1 MFVGKPCAVMTTISL
16 LLLSGCGQWA
26 NTDFQATAFIP
37 QMTIRPIAGE
47 TIHAVATVGMIGD
60 LVQNIGGTH
69 VQVRQLMG
77 PGVDP
82 HLYKI
87 TRDDV
92 RAIFAA
98 DIIFASGLM
107 LEGKMAHTLQQM
119 GRRRPVIAVA
129 DRLAQDQL
137 LPALSTTAA
146 VDSSSHDGNVDPHVW
161 MDLNTWSKVLPLI
174 TGALSELKPSAAG
187 EFHQRATDFEKQL
200 LAMHHYGIESIA
212 TIPPSSR
219 HLITSHDAFGY
230 FGQAYGLRVTG
241 VQGISTDSE
250 AGLLWINQLVD
261 TIVNERIGAVFVENS
276 VPRKSLEAVIEGVQS
291 RGQEIIIGGELF
303 SDSAGPI
310 DSYEGTYLGMMDHN
324 LTSITRALGGTAP
337 RRGLHGKLERVTP
350 SPHTSTPTTEST
362 K

>member
-1 MFVGKPCAVMTTISL
+1 MLGGKPVAVTFIVCL
-16 LLLSGCGQWA
+16 LLVGGCGQWSR
-26 NTDFQATAFIP
+26 TDDRSAASSRQLE
-37 QMTIRPIAGE
+37 IRAIDGE
-47 TIHAVATVGMIGD
+47 TIQALATVGMVGD
-60 LVQNIGGTH
+60 LVQSIGGSH

-119 GRRRPVIAVA
+119 SRRRPVIAVA
-129 DRLAQDQL
+129 DRLAENNL
-137 LPALSTTAA
+137 LPTLPTSDEDDA
-146 VDSSSHDGNVDPHVW
+146 SSHYGEVDPHVW
-161 MDLNTWSKVLPLI
+161 MDIKTWSKVVPFI
-174 TGALSELKPSAAG
+174 ADALSKLKPSASA
-187 EFHQRATDFEKQL
+187 EFHQRARDLETQMLDLHQ
-200 LAMHHYGIESIA
+200 YGIDSIA
-212 TIPPSSR
+212 TIPQSSR

-230 FGQAYGLRVTG
+230 FGKAYGLQVTG

-250 AGLLWINQLVD
+250 AGLLWLNQLVD
-261 TIVNERIGAVFVENS
+261 TIVDEAIRAVFVENS

-291 RGQEIIIGGELF
+291 RGQEVVIGGELF
-303 SDSAGPI
+303 SDSAGPT

-337 RRGLHGKLERVTP
+337 PLGLLGKLDLITP
-350 SPHTSTPTTEST
+350 LPQTSMPIMEST

>member
-1 MFVGKPCAVMTTISL
+1 MLVGKPTAVTLGVCL
-16 LLLSGCGQWA
+16 LLVGGCGQWSR
-26 NTDFQATAFIP
+26 TDEQSVALDRP
-37 QMTIRPIAGE
+37 RQIRPIEGE
-47 TIHAVATVGMIGD
+47 TIQAVATVGMVGD
-60 LVQNIGGTH
+60 LIQQIGGPH

-92 RAIFAA
+92 RAIFAS
-98 DIIFASGLM
+98 DVIFASGLM

-119 GRRRPVIAVA
+119 SRRRPVIAVA
-129 DRLAQDQL
+129 DRLAENDL
-137 LPALSTTAA
+137 LPTLPTTDEDDA
-146 VDSSSHDGNVDPHVW
+146 SSHYGDVDPHVW
-161 MDLNTWSKVLPLI
+161 MDIKTWSKVLPFI
-174 TGALSELKPSAAG
+174 TDALSKLKPSASA
-187 EFHQRATDFEKQL
+187 EFHQRAKDLESQM
-200 LAMHHYGIESIA
+200 LAMHQYGIDSI
-212 TIPPSSR
+212 TTVPQSSR

-230 FGQAYGLRVTG
+230 FGKAYGLQVTG

-261 TIVNERIGAVFVENS
+261 MIVEEAIVAVFVENS

-291 RGQEIIIGGELF
+291 RGREVVIGGELF
-303 SDSAGPI
+303 SDSAGPT

-337 RRGLHGKLERVTP
+337 PRGLHGKLEMITP
-350 SPHTSTPTTEST
+350 SPQNSTPMMEST